1 MNSRMSRTFLAILG
15 LGALLTPHRALAQTI
30 SSPYRFLEARQEA
43 GPFIGTMSPGTGR
56 FGFGPA
62 PGIAIGGRYGVN
74 LGGPFGLEGV
84 VTYLPTERAM
94 IDPGRNEG
102 DMDVGDTASDVVM
115 IDGRLRF
122 SLTGDRAWH
131 DLAPFVLAGGGFAFD
146 VSGDNLDQETLLP
159 DDRVEFG
166 TSFVGILGGGI
177 RWFPGDRFLVRAD
190 GILFIWQL
198 KTPIGFSDPERGF
211 EGVDEKEWVSGP
223 SFSLGLGIRF

>member
-1 MNSRMSRTFLAILG
+1 MNSRMNRILLAILG
-15 LGALLTPHRALAQTI
+15 LGALLTPHWALAQTI

-43 GPFIGTMSPGTGR
+43 GPFLGTMSPGTGR

-62 PGIAIGGRYGVN
+62 PGIAFGGRYGIN
-74 LGGPFGLEGV
+74 LAGPFGLEGV

-102 DMDVGDTASDVVM
+102 DMDVGDMASDVVM

-131 DLAPFVLAGGGFAFD
+131 NLAPFVLAGGGIAFD
-146 VSGDNLDQETLLP
+146 VSGDNLDVETLL
-159 DDRVEFG
+159 
-166 TSFVGILGGGI
+166 
-177 RWFPGDRFLVRAD
+177 PGDRFLVRAD
-190 GILFIWQL
+190 GTLFIWQL

-211 EGVDEKEWVSGP
+211 VGVDEKEWVSGP